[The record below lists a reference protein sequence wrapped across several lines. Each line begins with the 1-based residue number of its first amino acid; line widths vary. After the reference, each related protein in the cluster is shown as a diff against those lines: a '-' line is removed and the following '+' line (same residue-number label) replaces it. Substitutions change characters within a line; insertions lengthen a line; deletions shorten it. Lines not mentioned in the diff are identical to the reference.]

1 MNDASAPV
9 FDASSLVAVL
19 LDDDAPPID
28 VLFDGHVLDLTF
40 YEAGNV
46 IWKVHALQ
54 DQTTA
59 EEHAEL
65 VSLLADLRAELVVH
79 DLEEIGFEAVMDV
92 ATSTELTFYDAG
104 YLACAEAL
112 ETTLVTE
119 DGELLEIA
127 DGRATA
133 QRAREFH
140 DRDAA

>member
-1 MNDASAPV
+1 MNDASEPV

-46 IWKVHALQ
+46 LWKVHALQ
-54 DQTTA
+54 DRTTP

-104 YLACAEAL
+104 YLACAEAID
-112 ETTLVTE
+112 TILVTE
-119 DGELLEIA
+119 DGELLE
-127 DGRATA
+127 TA
-133 QRAREFH
+133 EERVNSCRVREYVT
-140 DRDAA
+140 